1 MNKLLQIL
9 SNGQGNI
16 VGHNKTKI
24 RIIARGKE
32 ESFVYQ
38 VYNKNGLLYQGSDD
52 QKVLDTYLKYE
63 SKK

>member
-9 SNGQGNI
+9 SNGQGKI
-16 VGHNKTKI
+16 VGQNKTEI
-24 RIIARGKE
+24 RIIAKGKE

-38 VYNKNGLLYQGSDD
+38 VYNKVGLLYQGSDD
-52 QKVLDTYLKYE
+52 QKVLDYYLEYE